1 MNATLFLKIEARF
14 DELERAI
21 TTIEDFAQAQGWSRR
36 LILKL
41 RLILEEIG
49 TNIISYGCP
58 CSEIEIKVSS
68 GVRVI
73 TVDIIDDAPAFN
85 PLKDAPPPD
94 LQSTL
99 ANRTVGGLG
108 VHIARSIANEMRYRR
123 ESGRNHL
130 TLTKHRK
137 EE

>member
-21 TTIEDFAQAQGWSRR
+21 TTIEDFAQAQGWSTR
-36 LILKL
+36 LILKS

-73 TVDIIDDAPAFN
+73 TVDIIDDAPR
-85 PLKDAPPPD
+85 LI
-94 LQSTL
+94 
-99 ANRTVGGLG
+99 
-108 VHIARSIANEMRYRR
+108 H
-123 ESGRNHL
+123 
-130 TLTKHRK
+130 
-137 EE
+137 